1 MFHQKIRIPG
11 LALLALALTWTSAEA
26 ATLKETFKQTYP
38 LRGGGEVEVRNT
50 NGGITVEGWDRN
62 EVQVEAIKQ
71 VKADSDA
78 KAKEVLQK
86 IRIDVQAGSGQ
97 VRIETRLPK
106 EEGGLF
112 KILTGNSTNY
122 SVTYKIRAPRDVVAN
137 LHNTNGGVRLV
148 GTRGKAVLETTNGGA
163 SVERVAGDI
172 RMRSTNGGLSVAE
185 ASGNLDGETTN
196 GGITAHF
203 TEVDGDITLSTTNG
217 GVTLKVP
224 RDIRASVD
232 VATSNG
238 SIRSDLEVEGGHKG
252 RKSLTG
258 DFNGGGGSLKIR
270 STNGGVRIVAE

>member
-1 MFHQKIRIPG
+1 MIHRKIRIPG

-38 LRGGGEVEVRNT
+38 LGAGGEVEVRNT
-50 NGGITVEGWDRN
+50 NGGITVEAWDRN

-78 KAKEVLQK
+78 KAKEILQK
-86 IRIDVQAGSGQ
+86 IRIDVQAGSGL

-112 KILTGNSTNY
+112 KLLTGNSTNY
-122 SVTYKIRAPRDVVAN
+122 SVTYKIRAPRDVVAG
-137 LHNTNGGVRLV
+137 LHSTNGGVRLV

-172 RMRSTNGGLSVAE
+172 RMRSTNGGLNVVE
-185 ASGNLDGETTN
+185 ASGNLDGITTN

-203 TEVDGDITLSTTNG
+203 TEVDGDISLSTTNG

-238 SIRSDLEVEGGHKG
+238 SIRSELEVEGGQKG

-258 DFNGGGGSLKIR
+258 DINGGGGSLKIR